1 LVRGRVISFD
11 RVKGYGFVAPEIG
24 GEDVFIHVNDLYSD
38 KSLLTA
44 GSTVEFELED
54 GERGPKA
61 AAITVIR
68 PAEVSPA
75 QVEHPGGAGPLARPA
90 EPEGEGE
97 GERMADVLTPDEFAH
112 EFTEALL
119 RVEPEL
125 GSRQI
130 LEIRKRFARICQ
142 AHGWV
147 DR

>member
-1 LVRGRVISFD
+1 MLIRGRVISFD

-38 KSLLTA
+38 KNLLTA

-61 AAITVIR
+61 AAITVIL
-68 PAEVSPA
+68 PAEVPA
-75 QVEHPGGAGPLARPA
+75 APGEQPGGPGPLSRVA
-90 EPEGEGE
+90 EPE

-142 AHGWV
+142 THGWV